1 MGIASRPIYSYNRA
15 MKKHTTLVGRL
26 LAMVVLF
33 FALLS
38 LPVISSAETQLPTGA
53 FVVRPAKIELSILPG
68 AEQTTMLTLSN
79 GTALP
84 LSVTVSYEDVA
95 PSVQTSPNDQP
106 VTLLGTNGGAYPIKD
121 LFHTSKK
128 SVDILSGQE
137 AQIPITVRIPQ
148 DAEAGGRFGSVVL
161 TFKPILTE
169 GKEQNANVAI
179 ESRLATLF
187 YVRILGSAKEEGHL
201 VAFGLFNNVK
211 TSGAPSADA
220 PLRFQVAYENT
231 GAVHVNPYGR
241 MTLSPLIGK
250 SKVIIIPPYAVLPGA
265 TLMSEVD
272 VRESLSIGYY
282 TAHLELNRGYQ
293 DIVDE
298 NQVGFWIVP
307 GTEGMI
313 LIAIVFVGLVWLVRR
328 SLQLSKH
335 RVS

>member
-1 MGIASRPIYSYNRA
+1 
-15 MKKHTTLVGRL
+15 MKKHTTFVGRL
-26 LAMVVLF
+26 LVMVMPF
-33 FALLS
+33 FVLLS
-38 LPVISSAETQLPTGA
+38 LSTVSYAATPLPTGA

-68 AEQTTMLTLSN
+68 EEQTTVLTLSN

-84 LSVTVSYEDVA
+84 LSVSVSYEDVA
-95 PSVQTSPNDQP
+95 PSAQTSPNDEP
-106 VTLLGTNGGAYPIKD
+106 ITLLGSNGGAYPIKE

-137 AQIPITVRIPQ
+137 AQIPITVRIPK
-148 DAEAGGRFGSVVL
+148 DAEGGGRYGSVVF

-169 GKEQNANVAI
+169 GKEQSANVAI

-187 YVRILGSAKEEGHL
+187 YVRVLGSAKEEGHL
-201 VAFGLFNNVK
+201 VTFGLFNNAK
-211 TSGAPSADA
+211 TSPSPLAYA

-241 MTLSPLIGK
+241 LTLSPVIGE
-250 SKVIIIPPYAVLPGA
+250 SKVIIIPPHAVLPGA

-272 VRESLSIGYY
+272 AREPLSIGYY

-293 DIVDE
+293 DIVE
-298 NQVGFWIVP
+298 ESEVGFWIVP
-307 GTEGMI
+307 GPEGMI
-313 LIAIVFVGLVWLVRR
+313 LTVLVFIGLVWLVRR
-328 SLQLSKH
+328 SLQLSRH